1 MLTTAASVVADA
13 RQALKPP
20 PRLKLSEWADEHF
33 YLSAESSAEPGRWS
47 TLPYQREPMDAMTD
61 TRVGEV
67 TFMKSARVGYTKML
81 NALIGYHIVHDPCS
95 ILLVQPTEDDA
106 KGYSKE
112 EIEPMLRDIPEIGE
126 RFIKPK
132 NQLDSLLH
140 KRFRGGILQ
149 LAGAR
154 SPGNFRRV
162 SRRTIL
168 EDEIDG
174 YPMSA
179 GKEGDPLKLAERR
192 AEYFWNRKV
201 VRGSTPT
208 DQGSSRIEEKFLEG
222 DQRRCY
228 VPCPHCEAMQVL
240 VFQNL
245 RWENRPPGDAVFI
258 CIQCGCEIEHA
269 HKRWMVERCEWRP
282 GPHAQFPKVPAPP
295 AGTTRRSYHIWA
307 AYSFS
312 PNASWGQLAT
322 EFLEAKH
329 AGVEQLKTFVN
340 TVLGETWADR
350 GEAPDWELL
359 YQRREAYEAGTCPLG
374 VLLLT
379 VGVDVQRDRLVYE
392 VVGWGRGKESW
403 SIDAGVI
410 PGDTSDLT
418 AGPWPEV
425 AALLMREFP
434 HAAGVPLRI
443 RMMAVDSGDQTQTV
457 YNWVRTQEPSRVIA
471 VKGNDSAS
479 VLVGAPTKVDVSV
492 KGKKVGKLLLWRV
505 GGPIAKSEL
514 YGWLKLGLPTDEARD
529 AGATTPPGYCH
540 FPEHG
545 EAYFKQ
551 LTAEQLVPRRDQKGF
566 LWREWALI
574 PGRENHFL
582 DCRVYARAAAAVV
595 GLDRSKDSDF
605 AALERELGL
614 QHDTPSVSPE
624 PSATPAAAPRQQAA
638 AKKQPWLNR
647 RQGPWLRGRR

>member
-258 CIQCGCEIEHA
+258 CISAAARSSTRTSGGWSSA
-269 HKRWMVERCEWRP
+269 ASGGRARTRSSRRCRRRRRARP
-282 GPHAQFPKVPAPP
+282 GARITSGPRTASARMRRG
-295 AGTTRRSYHIWA
+295 ASWRRS
-307 AYSFS
+307 SS
-312 PNASWGQLAT
+312 
-322 EFLEAKH
+322 K
-329 AGVEQLKTFVN
+329 
-340 TVLGETWADR
+340 
-350 GEAPDWELL
+350 
-359 YQRREAYEAGTCPLG
+359 
-374 VLLLT
+374 
-379 VGVDVQRDRLVYE
+379 
-392 VVGWGRGKESW
+392 
-403 SIDAGVI
+403 
-410 PGDTSDLT
+410 
-418 AGPWPEV
+418 
-425 AALLMREFP
+425 
-434 HAAGVPLRI
+434 
-443 RMMAVDSGDQTQTV
+443 
-457 YNWVRTQEPSRVIA
+457 
-471 VKGNDSAS
+471 
-479 VLVGAPTKVDVSV
+479 
-492 KGKKVGKLLLWRV
+492 
-505 GGPIAKSEL
+505 
-514 YGWLKLGLPTDEARD
+514 
-529 AGATTPPGYCH
+529 
-540 FPEHG
+540 
-545 EAYFKQ
+545 
-551 LTAEQLVPRRDQKGF
+551 
-566 LWREWALI
+566 
-574 PGRENHFL
+574 
-582 DCRVYARAAAAVV
+582 
-595 GLDRSKDSDF
+595 RS
-605 AALERELGL
+605 
-614 QHDTPSVSPE
+614 
-624 PSATPAAAPRQQAA
+624 TPASS
-638 AKKQPWLNR
+638 N
-647 RQGPWLRGRR
+647 